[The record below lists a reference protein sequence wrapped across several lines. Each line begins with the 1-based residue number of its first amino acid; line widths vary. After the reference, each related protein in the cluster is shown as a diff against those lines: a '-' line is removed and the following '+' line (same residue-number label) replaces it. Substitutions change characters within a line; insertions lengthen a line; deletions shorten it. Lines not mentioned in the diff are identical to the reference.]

1 MKTIFDNILDK
12 KGIDGSRIPLPLWKL
27 KVSHGQFEELKKE
40 IRNCILSERF
50 GGYEKDIVLFYS
62 EWWRRCCDGN
72 PRRDSFLKDLFP
84 ENSDVQHQ
92 AIWNRIGDN
101 FYSAA
106 KKGANTLGLELIR
119 VEIND
124 QTFRSILYQG
134 GLPLKAIISDTNM
147 NNWRKFL
154 KNFIFQLHDIDLSVL
169 CRGASLSS
177 SIDEFCYVL
186 QNACDKK
193 SYAQMPFF
201 CDSEEDEVFQYLC
214 NEIKEIKNEYAKLHP
229 FTMEWN
235 ARFNGHTHEIT
246 FFASFNGPKFRKLSD
261 SFLEIYQLN
270 PDDII
275 YCSYIINNDTEFT
288 ASFVDNYSDRD
299 LHFSKKVNVDDEV
312 AIIIADQTIVS
323 DTLSIDVPLMF
334 TVNETGCYDQTSK
347 IGYGANKLIIPEGWI
362 IEGEFKQERYVA
374 GQNVFNVAYI
384 PGGYGNPVRL
394 VSPEGDVITF
404 GRNPTIR
411 KTVVTYG
418 SGCYDPLL
426 EKPIFKL
433 EQARVK
439 LQDSNEE
446 VNPTKVK
453 YRSKG
458 SNEWASKPNVGIV
471 YIKGSDAQNNYYNP
485 VKVVY
490 LGDSF
495 SISCHMKDEDTAWYT
510 IHWEDGNFAIENGR
524 KRNDGIWEVKRK
536 DVNGRFLKCK
546 MTPHGN
552 GAPFHIDLVYPFYE
566 YSILDNHNNP
576 ITGDCVIPLE
586 DLSMYKYRFHGTI
599 TKDSIEA
606 KLPTYKFRLRYLW
619 NNGCISVLHNGERVM
634 SLNETGSLANLLTG
648 DKNIRNAMD
657 QSADRPI
664 DGKYDVTF
672 FKNDGNI
679 NLHIRRNPYEFYVA
693 DGIIH
698 VKCGKCII
706 PYDDTLKFYS
716 FSDYKSIPDAQEI
729 KRDKNGQYLMPSN
742 RPKRERIL
750 VFSSMSGRVLPRML
764 VVGQDITDSQENKKK
779 GKIIR
784 RQLLEDT
791 FNGEAWKEAMFWFE
805 KSQKDQIPASSFFHL
820 KFLASSPQLLI
831 RFVAHKLLDVSG
843 EDEVRQLIKT
853 LIELENSLSFQW
865 MWVKKY
871 LTCGYLDKFLDI
883 DNQVLKNRLIFK
895 KVFKDHPEKIYEIE
909 ELENDASFLHNLLN
923 EYKQDVM
930 SFINLLV
937 LLSKDYYK
945 AETAEVT
952 NVSIQNDIREKI
964 DLEIS
969 ILEGRFNPWDDE
981 VWEGDYDSL
990 REHIKKMSHLI
1001 FCFRTYHNHFENN
1014 NTYKRI
1020 SNQL

>member
-27 KVSHGQFEELKKE
+27 KVNHVQFEELKKE
-40 IRNCILSERF
+40 IRKCILSERF

-84 ENSDVQHQ
+84 EKSDAQHQ

-154 KNFIFQLHDIDLSVL
+154 KNFIFQLHDIDLSGL

-177 SIDEFCYVL
+177 SIDEFCHVL
-186 QNACDKK
+186 QDACDKK

-229 FTMEWN
+229 FTLEWN
-235 ARFNGHTHEIT
+235 ARFNEHTNEIT
-246 FFASFNGPKFRKLSD
+246 FFASFNGTKSRKLSE
-261 SFLEIYQLN
+261 SFLQKYQLN
-270 PDDII
+270 SDDII
-275 YCSYIINNDTEFT
+275 NCSYIINNDTEFT
-288 ASFVDNYSDRD
+288 SSFVDNYSDRD

-347 IGYGANKLIIPEGWI
+347 IGYGAYKLIIPEGWI

-374 GQNVFNVAYI
+374 GQNVYNVAYI

-394 VSPEGDVITF
+394 VSPEGDVVTF
-404 GRNPTIR
+404 GRNSTIR

-418 SGCYDPLL
+418 AKCYNSLL
-426 EKPIFKL
+426 DKPVFRL
-433 EQARVK
+433 RHSRVK
-439 LQDSNEE
+439 LLDNNED
-446 VNPTKVK
+446 VDLTRVK

-458 SNEWASKPNVGIV
+458 SNEWVNEPNVGIV

-495 SISCHMKDEDTAWYT
+495 SISCHMKDEDTACYT
-510 IHWEDGNFAIENGR
+510 IHWEDGNFSIENGR

-546 MTPHGN
+546 MTPRGN

-566 YSILDNHNNP
+566 FSILDNHNNP
-576 ITGDCVIPLE
+576 ITGNCVIPLE
-586 DLSMYKYRFHGTI
+586 DLSMYKYRFHGTVTQDHI
-599 TKDSIEA
+599 MA
-606 KLPTYKFRLRYLW
+606 KLPTYKSNLKYLW
-619 NNGCISVLHNGERVM
+619 NNGCISVLHRGERMM
-634 SLNETGSLANLLTG
+634 SLNENGSLANLLTG
-648 DKNIRNAMD
+648 DKNIRNTMA
-657 QSADRPI
+657 QRAERPI
-664 DGKYDVTF
+664 DGEYIVTF

-679 NLHIRRNPYEFYVA
+679 KLIIRRYPYQFHVA

-698 VKCGKCII
+698 VTCDDCII
-706 PYDDTLKFYS
+706 PYNDTLKFYS

-729 KRDKNGQYLMPSN
+729 KRDENGQYLMPSD
-742 RPKRERIL
+742 RPNKERIL

-764 VVGQDITDSQENKKK
+764 VVGQDLTDSQENKKK

-791 FNGEAWKEAMFWFE
+791 FNGEAWQEAMFWFE
-805 KSQKDQIPASSFFHL
+805 KSQNDQIPASSFFHL
-820 KFLASSPQLLI
+820 KFLASSPKLLI
-831 RFVAHKLLDVSG
+831 RFVAQKLLDVSG
-843 EDEVRQLIKT
+843 EDEVGQLVKT
-853 LIELENSLSFQW
+853 LLELEDSLSFQW
-865 MWVKKY
+865 MWVKGH
-871 LTCGYLDKFLDI
+871 LMCGHLDDFLVI
-883 DNQVLKNRLIFK
+883 NNPELKTRLIIK
-895 KVFKDHPEKIYEIE
+895 AYKDHPEKINDIAEKK
-909 ELENDASFLHNLLN
+909 NDASFLRNLLN
-923 EYKQDVM
+923 KYKQDVM
-930 SFINLLV
+930 FFINTLIYW
-937 LLSKDYYK
+937 SKNYYK
-945 AETAEVT
+945 VETAEVT
-952 NVSIQNDIREKI
+952 NVRIQDDIKENI
-964 DLEIS
+964 ALEIK
-969 ILEGRFNPWDDE
+969 ILTDKFNPWDDE

-1001 FCFRTYHNHFENN
+1001 FCFRNYHNHFENN